1 MLCYN
6 KSLQKEKPVRC
17 NIIITPFVSWIVQD
31 ACLLAK
37 GEPTRVGGSTVAE
50 PSVDIIRRAQAGEPD
65 ALTQLILSQQH
76 YVYSIAMGVLKN
88 PEDAADLTQDAFVR
102 LVRALPQYTGESRFT
117 TWLYRLVVNLG
128 RDELRRRGRQ
138 VPVAPPSDDAEDQDP
153 MSSVADDD
161 RWADP
166 AQALDSQELR
176 AEVRR
181 ALAQLD
187 EHHRLVLTLY
197 YFDDMKYTDI
207 AEVLDIPLNTV
218 KSHIRR
224 GKERLAALLTSPEP
238 PPNARAVAQP
248 LRQIDQQQPRIEQQ
262 RAPQCHHL
270 LLTARQRRRVL
281 PPVHGQR
288 REHLVDPVD
297 P

>member
-1 MLCYN
+1 MQRSDNTC
-6 KSLQKEKPVRC
+6 RR
-17 NIIITPFVSWIVQD
+17 
-31 ACLLAK
+31 ACADMMRGL
-37 GEPTRVGGSTVAE
+37 TVAE
-50 PSVDIIRRAQAGEPD
+50 PSVELIRRAQAGDSD
-65 ALTQLILSQQH
+65 ALTQLILGQQH
-76 YVYSIAMGVLKN
+76 YVYSIAMSVLKN
-88 PEDAADLTQDAFVR
+88 PEDAADLTQDAFIR

-138 VPVAPPSDDAEDQDP
+138 VPIAPPADEAEDQDP
-153 MSSVADDD
+153 VASVADDD

-176 AEVRR
+176 GEVRR

-207 AEVLDIPLNTV
+207 AEVMDLPLNTV

-224 GKERLAALLTSPEP
+224 GKERLAALLSAQEQP
-238 PPNARAVAQP
+238 PTARAVAQQP
-248 LRQIDQQQPRIEQQ
+248 VAERQPGRPISPFSFLSLQISRGGV
-262 RAPQCHHL
+262 R
-270 LLTARQRRRVL
+270 
-281 PPVHGQR
+281 
-288 REHLVDPVD
+288 
-297 P
+297 